1 MTEEKK
7 DVKEI
12 ELDADASI
20 HERINAIMSELHYI
34 KKEEKKGNGQYTC
47 VSHDAVAGAIQPLL
61 VKYRVNLIPSVVNRI
76 QNGNRT
82 EIDMKFS
89 FVNVDNPS
97 DKFESTFV
105 GYGIDNQDKGVGK
118 AVSYAKKYVCLQT
131 FMLETG
137 DDPEKDLIDHKAD
150 DQNQP
155 EPKTSLQKKVTQK
168 QIQNLKELLDLQPWT
183 HDQYLNHYKVDRFED
198 ILESTY
204 LKTVKKIKE
213 IQEEKNAST

>member
-12 ELDADASI
+12 ELDADANI

-34 KKEEKKGNGQYTC
+34 KKESEKVNGQYTF
-47 VSHDAVAGAIQPLL
+47 VSHDAVAGAVQPLL
-61 VKYRVNLIPSVVNRI
+61 VKYRINLIPSVVNRI

-137 DDPEKDLIDHKAD
+137 DDPDQDLIDHEAD
-150 DQNQP
+150 DQDQP
-155 EPKTSLQKKVTQK
+155 EPKPSNKVKVTEAEIKNLKKV
-168 QIQNLKELLDLQPWT
+168 LDEQR
-183 HDQYLNHYKVDRFED
+183 YNHQRF
-198 ILESTY
+198 LHNY
-204 LKTVKKIKE
+204 KIKE
-213 IQEEKNAST
+213 FKDLLKNDYDNTIKRFKGDT